1 MIKVTVAFSMQ
12 AFYMTE
18 NKQDASPFLLT
29 NESQILEVTPFIIF
43 FFLIWGLQTTAV
55 PWISHVHL

>member
-1 MIKVTVAFSMQ
+1 MQ

-43 FFLIWGLQTTAV
+43 FFSYLGTTNYRRALNLTC
-55 PWISHVHL
+55 SFMNN